1 MRESPVSAPLEGKV
15 LFPEL
20 CLDTIALLGLVAF
33 NIFHFYLKFI
43 SIYKWNINILIYY
56 TYMCYKM
63 YNSN

>member
-43 SIYKWNINILIYY
+43 SIYK
-56 TYMCYKM
+56 
-63 YNSN
+63 